1 MNRLAWLL
9 LPGGESVSFAIRCC
23 VSVAVV
29 LYLAFWLQLDN
40 AYWAF
45 INVAILI
52 QPLPGFL
59 VVRAF
64 SRLLGTFVAG
74 VVSIVL
80 VALFAQSYTLFC
92 VGLVGWVSLMV
103 FCASLFRNNLSYG
116 FVLAGYV
123 TMIVGVRA
131 MSDPSTVFSVAVA
144 RTAETALAAVVA
156 EERPHTQ

>member
-1 MNRLAWLL
+1 MQRLGWLL
-9 LPGGESVSFAIRCC
+9 APSAENLSFAIRCC
-23 VSVAVV
+23 ISVALS

-74 VVSIVL
+74 VVSVTLI
-80 VALFAQSYTLFC
+80 ALFAQSYTLFC
-92 VGLVGWVSLMV
+92 ISLVLWVSLMV
-103 FCASLFRNNLSYG
+103 FCASLFRNGILRGGRTHGRNRARGRDRCIRERAARARNYG
-116 FVLAGYV
+116 A
-123 TMIVGVRA
+123 
-131 MSDPSTVFSVAVA
+131 
-144 RTAETALAAVVA
+144 
-156 EERPHTQ
+156 